1 MARLRH
7 VELRHLRYFVSVAEA
22 LNVSRAAQRL
32 RVSQPAL
39 SRQIRDLEGELGCRL
54 LERGNSGV
62 ALTKEGREFL
72 RGARQVLASSDA
84 LLAKMQGAASA
95 ERPPLRLTHFGTL
108 VAQLMSPFLRKFIKR
123 HPQVRLQIE
132 EEMPPQALKDLR
144 ARRIDAAMMGEP
156 SPSSLRGLESRV
168 VWMARQE
175 VLLPANHAHAKRRKL
190 RLEELRAEKWAMWSE
205 KDFPGFGRCFIE
217 SCQRAGFKPRVA
229 AEIDSLSSVLIHVA
243 EGDYISHTPP
253 LARHYPHP
261 GVVFMP
267 LDPPSAMDMPSLL
280 VWRPDSPHAAEICWL
295 AETMASDLAW
305 PPD

>member
-1 MARLRH
+1 M
-7 VELRHLRYFVSVAEA
+7 ELRHLRYFVAVAET
-22 LNVSRAAQRL
+22 LNVSRAALRL

-54 LERGNSGV
+54 LERGNNGV
-62 ALTKEGREFL
+62 TLTAEGREFL
-72 RGARQVLASSDA
+72 RGARRVLAAGED
-84 LLAKMQGAASA
+84 LLERMSRRAAGA
-95 ERPPLRLTHFGTL
+95 RPPLRLTHFGTL
-108 VAQLMSPFLRKFIKR
+108 VAQVMSPYLRRFIKR

-132 EEMPPQALKDLR
+132 EEMPTQALKALR
-144 ARRIDAAMMGEP
+144 ARRLDAAMMGEP
-156 SPSSLRGLESRV
+156 SASSLRGLESRV

-175 VLLPANHAHAKRRKL
+175 VLLPANHVLAKRRRL
-190 RLEELRAEKWAMWSE
+190 RLEELRSEQWAMWSE
-205 KDFPGFGRCFIE
+205 RDFPGFGRCFIE
-217 SCQRAGFKPRVA
+217 SCQRAGFRPRVA

-280 VWRPDSPHAAEICWL
+280 VWRSDSPHAAEIRWL
-295 AETMASDLAW
+295 ADTMASGLAG
-305 PPD
+305 PG